1 MKKKLLI
8 LTLFIA
14 TSLHAQEKM
23 ATTNGIIS
31 FEASVPFFENV
42 EAKNETVNCYLNTK
56 KGLVSFVVYVSMF
69 HFQRSLMEDH
79 FNANYLESKKYPKAT
94 FKGVIEKFEIKNIDS
109 TETIYHINGKINI
122 HGKSKN
128 IRVPAKIRKV
138 DKRIILQS
146 NFTLNTDDFNIEI
159 PYIVRT
165 KISKKVN
172 VSVYSV
178 LQ

>member
-1 MKKKLLI
+1 MKKTLL
-8 LTLFIA
+8 LLALFIA

-23 ATTNGIIS
+23 TSTNGIIS

-42 EAKNETVNCYLNTK
+42 EAKNETVNSYLNTK
-56 KGLVSFVVYVSMF
+56 KGQISFVVYINMF

-109 TETIYHINGKINI
+109 YTNVYYISGKINI

-128 IRVPAKIRKV
+128 IRVSAKIK
-138 DKRIILQS
+138 KLGKGLELQS
-146 NFTLNTDDFNIEI
+146 NFTINTDDFNIDI
-159 PYIVRT
+159 PYIVRN
-165 KISKKVN
+165 KISKEVT
-172 VSVYSV
+172 VTFYSV